1 MMPADPSSVPPTA
14 PSRRWF
20 CSLLTRL
27 WQFLIGTPDPSEG
40 LLLGLA
46 FTLLS
51 CAPFLLTQYPQ
62 MVDYPAHLA
71 RFHVMLTRDSSPYLQ
86 QYYGFKWHWMG
97 NLGADLLI
105 QPLARIMPLERA
117 GWLIAA
123 IIPPLTALGIM
134 AVQWTLRG
142 RIGLASMLA
151 FAFVWSPSM
160 LLGFLNFGLAQALAL
175 LAFALWVKLDGKSWR
190 APLFIPIGLVVWLAH
205 VSGWGILG
213 LMVFG
218 YEWHKSKTW
227 RAFVAPW
234 PLFFPLLALLAGG
247 GVGDPPSY
255 GPRPEIY
262 KWAIWKQA
270 MRGTLQWFDYT
281 NTAIICAMLA
291 LSIWFKRWDW
301 RLGWGALAMLGAS
314 LAMPRHIF
322 GGDLVDARMISAGLL
337 VGALSLAWKA
347 PRWVVMAATLLYV
360 GRLGYTTYDWWRD
373 SRETTQMLTA
383 LDGLP
388 KGARIASYMV
398 TEKSEWGYNSQEHIC
413 GYALVRLDAMINCN
427 FALPGIH
434 MITINE
440 DGEFFRDP
448 FHRLNHRAGKVI
460 DTYYY
465 EPAVHT
471 DWFWYMG
478 QEPPLRLPA
487 GYLPVRRGR
496 HWLLAHRIT
505 PRGEQPEAA
514 LVAAPTL

>member
-1 MMPADPSSVPPTA
+1 MTADPIVTPSSNLLVRQLARLRSFLLGEPA
-14 PSRRWF
+14 PR
-20 CSLLTRL
+20 
-27 WQFLIGTPDPSEG
+27 EG
-40 LLLGLA
+40 LWLGLA
-46 FTLLS
+46 FTLLA
-51 CAPFLLTQYPQ
+51 CLPFLMTRYPQ

-71 RFHVMLTRDSSPYLQ
+71 RFHIMLTRDQSPFLQ
-86 QYYGFKWHWMG
+86 EYYGFEWHWMG

-105 QPLARIMPLERA
+105 RPLAKFMPLETA

-123 IIPPLTALGIM
+123 SIPPLTALGIM

-160 LLGFLNFGLAQALAL
+160 LLGFLNFGLAQAMAL
-175 LAFALWVKLDGKSWR
+175 FAFALWVKLEGKSWR

-218 YEWHKSKTW
+218 YEWHKSKSW

-234 PLFFPLLALLAGG
+234 PLFFPLLALVAGG
-247 GVGDPPSY
+247 TVGKPPSY

-262 KWAIWKQA
+262 KWAIWQQA
-270 MRGTLQWFDYT
+270 MRGTLQWFDYA
-281 NTAIICAMLA
+281 NALIICGMLA
-291 LSIWFKRWDW
+291 VSIGFRRWDW
-301 RLGWGALAMLGAS
+301 RLGWAALLMLAAS

-347 PRWVVMAATLLYV
+347 PRWVVMAATLLFI
-360 GRLGYTTYDWWRD
+360 GRLGYTTMDWRRD
-373 SRETTQMLTA
+373 SRATTEMLTA

-388 KGARIASYMV
+388 HGARIASYIV
-398 TEKSEWGYNSQEHIC
+398 TEKREWGYNSQEHIC
-413 GYALVRLDAMINCN
+413 GYAVVRLDALINCN

-434 MITINE
+434 MLTINQ
-440 DGEFFRDP
+440 DSQFFRDP
-448 FHRLNHRAGKVI
+448 FHRLNHRAGQPI

-465 EPAVHT
+465 EPALHA
-471 DWFWYMG
+471 DWFWYMA
-478 QEPPLRLPA
+478 QEDPVRLPF
-487 GYLPVRRGR
+487 GFKQVRRGR
-496 HWLLAHRIT
+496 HWILAQRVT
-505 PRGEQPEAA
+505 PRADA
-514 LVAAPTL
+514 KTD